1 MAIYHENNFFF
12 AILNIKL
19 NKNVFILTLYLT
31 LNLETVL
38 YKFIVY
44 IANVVVSLI
53 HNDGDATVLAANN
66 E

>member
-19 NKNVFILTLYLT
+19 NKIILTLYLT